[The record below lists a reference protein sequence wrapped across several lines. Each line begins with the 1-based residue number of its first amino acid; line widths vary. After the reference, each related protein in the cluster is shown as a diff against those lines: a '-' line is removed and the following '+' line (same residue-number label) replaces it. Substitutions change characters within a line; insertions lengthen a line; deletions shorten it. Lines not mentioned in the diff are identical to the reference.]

1 MHGNKQERGDKV
13 KTFDVGVYIDMHDY
27 HNVEG
32 NDDGRE
38 GMFHIN
44 VQAETSDEAMQK
56 VRDDCTESNCPYTC
70 EPHTANEVK
79 QYA

>member
-1 MHGNKQERGDKV
+1 V

-44 VQAETSDEAMQK
+44 VQAENPEKAMEQ
-56 VRDDCTESNCPYTC
+56 VQDDCIESNCPYTC
-70 EPHTANEVK
+70 EPHTASEVK
-79 QYA
+79 DTLE